1 MFTKLNLTMS
11 RYCITGPVWKTLLH
25 SKMVYISIY
34 SQVSKQTVSNRMF
47 SPIHHTIRNDCK
59 YVIQTRLIALTI
71 WYPNVTNLF
80 KSFRTNKIIKY
91 LIYCFFFLS
100 YLLTHLLEHKNATIE
115 IWNIHPVFAP
125 NSHTLC
131 RQNHETLFYQLVD
144 LKLLNLKY
152 LLDLSKFSLL

>member
-1 MFTKLNLTMS
+1 MFTKQNLTMS

-34 SQVSKQTVSNRMF
+34 SQVSKQMVSNRMF

-91 LIYCFFFLS
+91 LIYCFFSFL
-100 YLLTHLLEHKNATIE
+100 TFWHIF
-115 IWNIHPVFAP
+115 WNIRTPP
-125 NSHTLC
+125 SKYEISILYSH
-131 RQNHETLFYQLVD
+131 RIVIRYVD
-144 LKLLNLKY
+144 KITKHY
-152 LLDLSKFSLL
+152 FTS

>member
-1 MFTKLNLTMS
+1 MFTKLILTMS

-91 LIYCFFFLS
+91 LIYCFFFF
-100 YLLTHLLEHKNATIE
+100 LTFWHIF
-115 IWNIHPVFAP
+115 WNIRTPP
-125 NSHTLC
+125 SKYEISILYSH
-131 RQNHETLFYQLVD
+131 RIVIRYVD
-144 LKLLNLKY
+144 KITKHY
-152 LLDLSKFSLL
+152 FTS